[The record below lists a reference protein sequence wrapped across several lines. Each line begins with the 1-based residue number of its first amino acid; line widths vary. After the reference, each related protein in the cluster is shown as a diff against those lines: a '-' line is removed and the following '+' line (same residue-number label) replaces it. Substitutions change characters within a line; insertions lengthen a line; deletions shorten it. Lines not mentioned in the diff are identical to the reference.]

1 MDAVSAAVER
11 QVAIG
16 PALAEATKE
25 PKRSS
30 PLLAPISAGELLDKI
45 TILLIKAERIA
56 DPAKRR
62 NVMRELASLTA
73 LREQNIALTGEV
85 EALYQ
90 ELASINRQ
98 LWETEDRLRQCER
111 DKRFDDNFIE
121 LARSVYQANDRRAAV
136 KRQLNELTDSPLV
149 EEKSYL

>member
-1 MDAVSAAVER
+1 M
-11 QVAIG
+11 
-16 PALAEATKE
+16 TKE
-25 PKRSS
+25 PTKSL
-30 PLLAPISAGELLDKI
+30 LLAPISAGELLDKI

-62 NVMRELASLTA
+62 NVMQELASLTA
-73 LREQNIALTGEV
+73 LREQNIVLTGEV
-85 EALYQ
+85 EALYE

-98 LWETEDRLRQCER
+98 LWDTEDRLRQCER

-121 LARSVYQANDRRAAV
+121 LARNVYQANDRRAAV
-136 KRQLNELTDSPLV
+136 KRQLNQLTGSPLV

>member
-1 MDAVSAAVER
+1 MA
-11 QVAIG
+11 
-16 PALAEATKE
+16 KE
-25 PKRSS
+25 PKKSS
-30 PLLAPISAGELLDKI
+30 LLAPISAGELLDKI

-62 NVMRELASLTA
+62 NVLQELASLTA

-136 KRQLNELTDSPLV
+136 KRQLNELTGSALI

>member
-1 MDAVSAAVER
+1 
-11 QVAIG
+11 
-16 PALAEATKE
+16 
-25 PKRSS
+25 
-30 PLLAPISAGELLDKI
+30 
-45 TILLIKAERIA
+45 LIKAERIA

-136 KRQLNELTDSPLV
+136 KRQLNQLTGSPLV